1 MADTASAPPPASAPE
16 PLRKKITAHEAPIF
30 NKLAETLNEL
40 DPSGVFAFAGRLHLN
55 DDEREAIK
63 LFVDEKGGAKLRSF
77 PLDEAAAKGIYE
89 AATSEIDGVNGRLL
103 RPEQFALTGKVP
115 IPQWIVARLSNN
127 YSEPLELRLE
137 GMICLA
143 EGDSIPLPE
152 RDAEADEAFRYGQ
165 FERHTG
171 TLLLALPTT
180 ATAGGKL
187 HIVKP
192 QISDPDAGIPL
203 TGSLDWSKAI
213 TGEVL
218 LPTRNNPS
226 SPARPDES
234 NDEDEK
240 GKWQIPWIY
249 YEPPSRISVDEITS
263 SNGHMF
269 ILRYKLR
276 TTEEDD
282 EQGKGGWLPTVD
294 YELEVGVK
302 VIKERL
308 KGLLADGRVLK
319 DGGMLGFGLGGY
331 DFPEEEVKDEEE
343 EVDGEGATKNQEAE
357 DQSAEDGPTDN
368 NDKQV
373 AKEEDKEEEE
383 KEGDADADAHSDLD
397 ELFPIRKIT
406 PEEEK
411 AFLDDLPS
419 QFRLPDR
426 CLVKALEELGLKWEI
441 GGVWAYNDD
450 GEGDA
455 EEDADG
461 GVRED
466 AEDEADEEGDEP
478 EEEEDEEKEDDGAED
493 GVAESAGADGE
504 DAQENGEV
512 EKDSDA
518 DYDRRIQ
525 LALRAMSRTAFRQRV
540 WGDVV
545 TDIEVAED
553 GSARLIYAPQVGG
566 RPRSR
571 ADELAK
577 LIGYLKWKRARHS
590 DCHNN
595 DDNDNDRDVNND
607 DDDDGDNNAVA
618 VPQEY
623 DPTLSSGTWIT
634 PPSVRLFCVQGLPT
648 AKDYPHPKTGTNA
661 NADANADAGAK
672 GEKEVS
678 TSKFLSGHGVK
689 KDYPVYWAKMP
700 NEYRIET
707 SFRRSGGITET
718 ALIGL
723 ALFVKIPPA
732 AER

>member
-40 DPSGVFAFAGRLHLN
+40 DPAGVFAFAGRLHLN

-103 RPEQFALTGKVP
+103 KPEQFALTGKVP

-180 ATAGGKL
+180 TTAGGKL

-234 NDEDEK
+234 NDEHEK

-249 YEPPSRISVDEITS
+249 YEPPTRISVNDITS
-263 SNGHMF
+263 SNGGHLF

-308 KGLLADGRVLK
+308 KGLLADERVLK
-319 DGGMLGFGLGGY
+319 EGAVLGFGLGGY

-357 DQSAEDGPTDN
+357 DESAEDGPTDN

-461 GVRED
+461 GVRKD
-466 AEDEADEEGDEP
+466 AEDEADEEGDES

-518 DYDRRIQ
+518 DYD
-525 LALRAMSRTAFRQRV
+525 
-540 WGDVV
+540 
-545 TDIEVAED
+545 
-553 GSARLIYAPQVGG
+553 
-566 RPRSR
+566 
-571 ADELAK
+571 
-577 LIGYLKWKRARHS
+577 
-590 DCHNN
+590 
-595 DDNDNDRDVNND
+595 
-607 DDDDGDNNAVA
+607 
-618 VPQEY
+618 EY

-634 PPSVRLFCVQGLPT
+634 PPSVRLFCVQGLHT

-678 TSKFLSGHGVK
+678 TSKFLSAHGVK

-723 ALFVKIPPA
+723 ALFVKVPPA
-732 AER
+732 DER